1 MTKKNATD
9 LTIVIAVA
17 SLVTIGIIMVFSAS
31 YTYSLVQF
39 NDGLHYLKRMAM
51 WTVLGSIGMFLTSKI
66 KYIVWKRWSKLII
79 LVSLGALLLLFTP
92 LGVTVKGS
100 TRWLGAGPIRI
111 MPSEMAKLGII
122 IFLAASIENKGEG
135 IRKFFTGV
143 LPYVALGGLFFL
155 LINKQPDLSTA
166 VVVMAIVIT
175 MIFIGGMKVSH
186 FIFLTGMVFSGIGF
200 MLYQLLFIPEKAS
213 YRTDRLLT
221 FVDPWAYAQGE
232 GYQIIQSLYALGA
245 GGILGKGLGKSVQKH
260 LYLPEPQNDFIFSII
275 GEELGFVGGLV
286 VMMLFMLLIWKGI
299 KIAINAPDLFSSLMA
314 TGIVTMVAVQ
324 VILNIAVTT
333 SSMPVTG
340 MPLPFI
346 SYGGSSLL
354 IFMTA
359 MGMLINISKYC
370 DFTKGGTQ

>member
-213 YRTDRLLT
+213 YRRDRLLT

>member
-1 MTKKNATD
+1 
-9 LTIVIAVA
+9 
-17 SLVTIGIIMVFSAS
+17 
-31 YTYSLVQF
+31 
-39 NDGLHYLKRMAM
+39 M

-100 TRWLGAGPIRI
+100 TRWLQAGPIRI
-111 MPSEMAKLGII
+111 MPSEIAKLGII
-122 IFLAASIENKGEG
+122 IFLAASIENRGEG

>member
-1 MTKKNATD
+1 MIKKNATD
-9 LTIVIAVA
+9 LTIVFAVA

-31 YTYSLVQF
+31 YTYSLVQY

-51 WTVLGSIGMFLTSKI
+51 WSILGSIAMFMTSKI
-66 KYIVWKRWSKLII
+66 KYIVWKRWSKFI
-79 LVSLGALLLLFTP
+79 LFVSFVALLLLFTP
-92 LGVTVKGS
+92 LGITVKGA
-100 TRWLGAGPIRI
+100 TRWLGVGPIRI
-111 MPSEMAKLGII
+111 MPSEIAKLGII

-143 LPYVALGGLFFL
+143 LPYLVLGGVFFY
-155 LINKQPDLSTA
+155 LIDKSDFSTA
-166 VVVMAIVIT
+166 IVVLAIMVT
-175 MIFIGGMKVSH
+175 MVFIGGMKISH
-186 FIFLTGMVFSGIGF
+186 FVFLTGLVFSGIGY
-200 MLYQLLFIPEKAS
+200 MLYQLIFIAERAS
-213 YRTDRLLT
+213 YRTDRLMT

-260 LYLPEPQNDFIFSII
+260 LYLPEPQNDFIFSVI

-286 VMMLFMLLIWKGI
+286 VMVLFMLLIWKGI
-299 KIAINAPDLFSSLMA
+299 KIAMNAPDLFSTLVA
-314 TGIVTMVAVQ
+314 TGIVTMISVQ
-324 VILNIAVTT
+324 VIINIAVTT

-370 DFTKGGTQ
+370 DFSKGGTK

>member
-9 LTIVIAVA
+9 LTIVFAVA

-39 NDGLHYLKRMAM
+39 NDGLHFLKRMVM

-100 TRWLGAGPIRI
+100 TRWLEAGPIRI

-245 GGILGKGLGKSVQKH
+245 GGIFGKGLGKSVQKH